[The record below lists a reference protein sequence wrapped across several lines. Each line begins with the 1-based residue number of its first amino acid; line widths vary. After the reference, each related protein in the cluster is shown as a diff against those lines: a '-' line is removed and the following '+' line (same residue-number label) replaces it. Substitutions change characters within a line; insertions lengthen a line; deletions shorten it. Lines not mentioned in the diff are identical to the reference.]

1 MDPIKIATVLKKK
14 IIFLDLAPETLLNL
28 SELAAEFGVSR
39 TPIKEALIALYAEGW
54 VLRHGPHFMV
64 SPLTLERIR
73 EITELRVL
81 MEIQA
86 NIWAM
91 ERMTPEHWAE
101 LMNFKEELKQLDE
114 KPGYRVLVEMD
125 LRFHRILYRA
135 TQNANMAEML
145 ERMLNH
151 YLRFRLSVPRSIDKE
166 GFYTK
171 MMEIITAMELKDH
184 ARLREATY
192 KHISESVNEIMGLL

>member
-1 MDPIKIATVLKKK
+1 MDPIKMAAVLKKK
-14 IIFLDLAPETLLNL
+14 IIFLDLPPETLLNL

-39 TPIKEALIALYAEGW
+39 TPVKEALIALYAEGW

-81 MEIQA
+81 IEIQA

-91 ERMTPEHWAE
+91 ERMTPDIWAE
-101 LMNFKEELKQLDE
+101 LMEFKKELQHMDE
-114 KPGYRVLVEMD
+114 KTEHRELVEMD

-135 TQNANMAEML
+135 TRNTNMAEML

-151 YLRFRLSVPRSIDKE
+151 YLRFRLSVPRSIE
-166 GFYTK
+166 RNGFYTK